1 MSAAPSERRGPF
13 ATKPTDVLARETEAK
28 GASLKRVVGLGDLTA
43 LGLGAIIGTGI
54 FVVIGEAIASSGPS
68 IVLSFVLAGVTCAF
82 SALCYAELA
91 SSIPVAGS
99 AYTYAYATMGELVA
113 WIIGWDLILEYG
125 VSVAAVAVGW
135 GEYLNSLLDTVF
147 GYSLPESIAGPPG
160 EGGTVNLPAVFIVLA
175 ITALLVYGV
184 RESARANS
192 VMVVVKI
199 VALLL
204 FIGLG
209 VTAFTS
215 DNFTPFY
222 GGEDQS
228 FGGVVTA
235 ASIIFFAYIG
245 FDAISTSGEE
255 TKNPSRDLPIAILGS
270 LAVATVLYI
279 IVAIVAVGAL
289 PSDQLAQ
296 AEAPLAAALRDGA
309 GIEWGA
315 SMIAIGALVSITS
328 VVLTIMYGQTRIF
341 FAMCRD
347 GLAPRRLAKVH
358 PRFQTPVLITIGFGI
373 FIACVAAVVPL
384 AEIVVLVNI
393 GTLFAFFICN
403 VAVVVLRHT
412 RPDLER
418 GFRVPLANLPFP
430 LFPII
435 GAGLCVYLMLDLPI
449 DTWIRFLVWLAI
461 GLAIYFLYGRRHSRL
476 QQGEVINPEA
486 EFDSGERG

>member
-1 MSAAPSERRGPF
+1 MATTGPF
-13 ATKPTDVLARETEAK
+13 ATKSTDVLVRETED
-28 GASLKRVVGLGDLTA
+28 GEGQLQRVVGLGDLTA

-68 IVLSFVLAGVTCAF
+68 IVFSFVLAGITCAF

-99 AYTYAYATMGELVA
+99 AYTYAYATMGELIA

-135 GEYLNSLLDTVF
+135 GEYLNSFLDTVF
-147 GYSLPESIAGPPG
+147 GISLPESIAGPPG
-160 EGGTVNLPAVFIVLA
+160 EGGTVNLPAVAIVLA
-175 ITALLVYGV
+175 IMCLLVVGI
-184 RESARANS
+184 RETTRVNS
-192 VMVVVKI
+192 VMVLVKI
-199 VALLL
+199 AALLL
-204 FIGLG
+204 FIVLG

-222 GGEDQS
+222 GGEEEG

-255 TKNPSRDLPIAILGS
+255 TRNPGRDLPIAILGS

-279 IVAIVAVGAL
+279 VVAIVAVGAL
-289 PSDQLAQ
+289 PTDQLAG
-296 AEAPLAAALRDGA
+296 AEAPLAAALSDGA

-315 SMIAIGALVSITS
+315 SLISLGALVSITS

-347 GLAPRRLAKVH
+347 GLAPRRFAQVH
-358 PRFQTPVLITIGFGI
+358 PRFRTPARITIAFGL
-373 FIACVAAVVPL
+373 FIACIAAVVPL

-393 GTLFAFFICN
+393 GTLFAFFISN
-403 VAVVVLRHT
+403 IAVIVLRRT
-412 RPDLER
+412 RPDLQR
-418 GFRVPLANLPFP
+418 GFRVPFVP

-435 GAGLCVYLMLDLPI
+435 GAGLCVYLMLDLPG
-449 DTWIRFLVWLAI
+449 DTWLRFGVWLLL
-461 GLAIYFLYGRRHSRL
+461 GLVIYFVYGRRHSRL
-476 QQGEVINPEA
+476 QQA
-486 EFDSGERG
+486 QRA